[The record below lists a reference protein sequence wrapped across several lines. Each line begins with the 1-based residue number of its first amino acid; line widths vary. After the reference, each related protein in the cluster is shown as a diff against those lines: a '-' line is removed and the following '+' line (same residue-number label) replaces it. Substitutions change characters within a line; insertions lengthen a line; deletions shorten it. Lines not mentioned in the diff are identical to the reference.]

1 MRKPG
6 LREVKQFD
14 KVTEPSGLGFEQ
26 GLLSTQQGR
35 YRSINY
41 SWRWQGPSLSIG
53 AAAQAE
59 LCRPWEQELAGL
71 VASEAGLELRAAGN
85 TAR

>member
-14 KVTEPSGLGFEQ
+14 KVTMPSGLGFEQ
-26 GLLSTQQGR
+26 GLLSIQQGR
-35 YRSINY
+35 YRNIKY

-53 AAAQAE
+53 AASQAE

-71 VASEAGLELRAAGN
+71 VASEAGLELRVAGT
-85 TAR
+85 TAH